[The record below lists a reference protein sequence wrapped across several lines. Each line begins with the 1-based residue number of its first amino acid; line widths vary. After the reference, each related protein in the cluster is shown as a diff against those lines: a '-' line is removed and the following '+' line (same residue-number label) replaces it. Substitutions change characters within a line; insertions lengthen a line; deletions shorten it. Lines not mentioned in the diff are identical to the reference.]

1 MKIAFL
7 TYSMT
12 GGGAERVISVLANR
26 FCAEDDVAIMQL
38 SDLERSMCLMN
49 VFPWCGRVFCAA
61 PCGNCQDRSRQTV
74 QGGRLG
80 TV

>member
-1 MKIAFL
+1 M

-12 GGGAERVISVLANR
+12 GGGAERVISVLSNR

-49 VFPWCGRVFCAA
+49 VFP
-61 PCGNCQDRSRQTV
+61 
-74 QGGRLG
+74 
-80 TV
+80 

>member
-38 SDLERSMCLMN
+38 SDLERRMCLMN
-49 VFPWCGRVFCAA
+49 VFP
-61 PCGNCQDRSRQTV
+61 
-74 QGGRLG
+74 
-80 TV
+80 